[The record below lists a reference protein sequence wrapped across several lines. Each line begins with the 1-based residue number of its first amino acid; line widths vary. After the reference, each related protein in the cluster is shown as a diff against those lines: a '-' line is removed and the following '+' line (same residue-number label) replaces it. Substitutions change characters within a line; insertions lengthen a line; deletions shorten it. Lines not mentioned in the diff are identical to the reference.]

1 MSKTVAQPGNFSVS
15 GGDSIFPSA
24 TKLAAGPVK
33 PVFMAHVFYFLSSVL
48 MKLEYKIDTR
58 LPDAVK
64 IFITDC
70 PFHVK
75 RNSFSS
81 TRNGASRRV
90 KPQFPNFARLKH
102 AGPCGVNSFTP
113 NGPIFRSL

>member
-33 PVFMAHVFYFLSSVL
+33 PDFMAHVIFIFVFCAHEA
-48 MKLEYKIDTR
+48 KIQIDTR

-75 RNSFSS
+75 RNSFPS
-81 TRNGASRRV
+81 TRNSASGRAEL
-90 KPQFPNFARLKH
+90 QFFNFARFNH
-102 AGPCGVNSFTP
+102 AD
-113 NGPIFRSL
+113 RL